1 MTAKVYRI
9 AGDLPSQR
17 SNALEQAF
25 AQGPWRVRR
34 YNDVC
39 FEIEGEDVRLDVDAT
54 VAENG
59 GGWDYLISGNV
70 EGEYDTAVARVR
82 ELAAM
87 LDRGGIPYQLEL
99 DDEADIDGKAL
110 VLRHPRFP
118 EGRYP
123 SA

>member
-9 AGDLPSQR
+9 AGDLPGQR

-34 YNDVC
+34 YDDVC
-39 FEIEGEDVRLDVDAT
+39 FELQGDDVQLDVDAGP
-54 VAENG
+54 AENG
-59 GGWDYLISGNV
+59 VGWDYLISGNV
-70 EGEYDTAVARVR
+70 EGDYDAAVARLR
-82 ELAAM
+82 ELAAL

-99 DDEADIDGKAL
+99 DDEEAMDGKSF
-110 VLRHPRFP
+110 VIRHPDFP

-123 SA
+123 S